1 MVLPV
6 GDVAALAL
14 ALLLGVALGLIGQRP
29 GIRVEETEKIV
40 AGAVVA
46 ETNCSEK
53 IPTVAAVGSEAPWW
67 CAQVETYPSAA
78 LQTKAAQPLEVEPKC
93 CGTALGHGALART
106 VHRQGRLERES
117 DEGKSHWQCSD
128 AAALSDCPTL
138 FVATAAAAAAAAA
151 IVAVDHPS
159 QSAAAAADQMQI
171 DGHHCDGR
179 SCTT

>member
-14 ALLLGVALGLIGQRP
+14 GLGVALGLIGQRP

-53 IPTVAAVGSEAPWW
+53 IPTVAAVGSELAPGW
-67 CAQVETYPSAA
+67 CAQVETYPGAA

-117 DEGKSHWQCSD
+117 DEGKSQCSD

-138 FVATAAAAAAAAA
+138 FVATAAAAAT
-151 IVAVDHPS
+151 VAVDHPS
-159 QSAAAAADQMQI
+159 RSAAAAADQMQI
-171 DGHHCDGR
+171 DGHHRDGR
-179 SCTT
+179 SLSWT